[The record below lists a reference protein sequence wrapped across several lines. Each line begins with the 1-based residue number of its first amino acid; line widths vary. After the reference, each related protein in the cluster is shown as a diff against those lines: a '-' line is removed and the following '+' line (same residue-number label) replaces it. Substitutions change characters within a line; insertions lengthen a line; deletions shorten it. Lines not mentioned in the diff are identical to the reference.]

1 MNRMRFLIAD
11 DHAIVRKGLVGVL
24 REEFPSAEVIE
35 VSDAESLFKMALKN
49 QWDLI
54 ISDLSMPGKS
64 GLEILY
70 EIKQH
75 FPAIPVL
82 ILSIH
87 PEELYGTR
95 VLRAGASGYLNKDAP
110 PAVLVKAIRW
120 ILQGR
125 KYITPTIAEKLAD
138 DVSFNKEKTS
148 HELLSNRELDV
159 LKMLAAGDP
168 LIRIGERLAISPS
181 TVSSFRSRILKK
193 MQLQTNAELTRYC
206 IEHGLI

>member
-1 MNRMRFLIAD
+1 MRFLIAD
-11 DHAIVRKGLVGVL
+11 DHALVRKGLAGVL
-24 REEFPSAEVIE
+24 REEFPSAEVTE
-35 VSDAESLFKMALKN
+35 VNDAESLFKMALKDR
-49 QWDLI
+49 WDLI

-70 EIKQH
+70 DIKQH

-87 PEELYGTR
+87 AEELYGTR

-110 PAVLVKAIRW
+110 PAELVKAIRW

-159 LKMLAAGDP
+159 LKMLASGES
-168 LIRIGERLAISPS
+168 LVRIGEKLAISPS
-181 TVSSFRSRILKK
+181 TVSSFRTRILKK
-193 MQLQTNAELTRYC
+193 MQLQSNAELTRYC
-206 IEHGLI
+206 VEHGLI

>member
-1 MNRMRFLIAD
+1 MRFLIAD
-11 DHAIVRKGLVGVL
+11 DHAIVRKGLAGVL

-35 VSDAESLFKMALKN
+35 VGDAESLFKMALRGT
-49 QWDLI
+49 WDLI

-70 EIKQH
+70 DIKRH
-75 FPAIPVL
+75 FPDIPVL

-87 PEELYGTR
+87 PEELYGVR

-110 PAVLVKAIRW
+110 PVILVKAIRW

-125 KYITPTIAEKLAD
+125 KYITPIIAEKLAD
-138 DVSFNKEKTS
+138 DISFNKEKTS

-159 LKMLAAGDP
+159 LKMLASGES
-168 LIRIGERLAISPS
+168 LNRIGERLAISPS
-181 TVSSFRSRILKK
+181 TVSSFRGRILKK
-193 MQLQTNAELTRYC
+193 MQLQSNAELTRYC

>member
-1 MNRMRFLIAD
+1 MRFLIAD
-11 DHAIVRKGLVGVL
+11 DHAIVRKGLAGVL

-35 VSDAESLFKMALKN
+35 VGDAESLFKTALKGEW
-49 QWDLI
+49 QLI

-110 PAVLVKAIRW
+110 PAVLVKAIHW

-138 DVSFNKEKTS
+138 DVSFNKEKAS

-159 LKMLAAGDP
+159 LKMLAAGES
-168 LIRIGERLAISPS
+168 LIQIGEKLAISPS
-181 TVSSFRSRILKK
+181 TVSSFRGRILKK

-206 IEHGLI
+206 VEHGLI

>member
-1 MNRMRFLIAD
+1 MRFLIAD

-35 VSDAESLFKMALKN
+35 VGDAESLFKMALKGH
-49 QWDLI
+49 WELI

-148 HELLSNRELDV
+148 PDLLSNRELDV
-159 LKMLAAGDP
+159 LKMLASGES

-181 TVSSFRSRILKK
+181 TVSSFRGRILKK
-193 MQLQTNAELTRYC
+193 MGLQTNAELTRYC
-206 IEHGLI
+206 VEHGLI

>member
-1 MNRMRFLIAD
+1 MRFLIAD
-11 DHAIVRKGLVGVL
+11 DHAIVRKGLAGVL

-35 VSDAESLFKMALKN
+35 VNDAESLFKTALKGEW
-49 QWDLI
+49 QLI

-64 GLEILY
+64 GLEVLY

-110 PAVLVKAIRW
+110 PAVLVKAIHW

-138 DVSFNKEKTS
+138 DVSFNKEKAS

-159 LKMLAAGDP
+159 LKMLAAGES
-168 LIRIGERLAISPS
+168 LIQIGERLAISPS
-181 TVSSFRSRILKK
+181 TVSSFRGRILKK

-206 IEHGLI
+206 VEHGLI

>member
-1 MNRMRFLIAD
+1 MRFLIAD
-11 DHAIVRKGLVGVL
+11 DHAIVRKGLAGVL

-35 VSDAESLFKMALKN
+35 VGDAESLFKTALKG
-49 QWDLI
+49 QWNLI
-54 ISDLSMPGKS
+54 VSDLSMPGKS
-64 GLEILY
+64 GLEILHDL
-70 EIKQH
+70 KQH
-75 FPAIPVL
+75 FPAVPVL

-95 VLRAGASGYLNKDAP
+95 VLRAGASGYLNKDTP
-110 PAVLVKAIRW
+110 PAILIKAIRW

-138 DVSFNKEKTS
+138 DISFDKRKIS

-159 LKMLAAGDP
+159 LKMLAAGES

-181 TVSSFRSRILKK
+181 TVSSFRGRILKK
-193 MQLQTNAELTRYC
+193 MQLQSNAELTRYC

>member
-1 MNRMRFLIAD
+1 MRFLIAD

-35 VSDAESLFKMALKN
+35 VNDAESLFKTTLKGE
-49 QWDLI
+49 WDLI
-54 ISDLSMPGKS
+54 ISDLSMPGRG

-70 EIKQH
+70 DLKQH

-87 PEELYGTR
+87 AEELYGTR

-110 PAVLVKAIRW
+110 PAELVKAIRW

-159 LKMLAAGDP
+159 LKMLASGES
-168 LIRIGERLAISPS
+168 LVRIGEKLAISPS

-193 MQLQTNAELTRYC
+193 MQLQSNAELTRYC
-206 IEHGLI
+206 VEHGLI

>member
-1 MNRMRFLIAD
+1 MRFLIAD
-11 DHAIVRKGLVGVL
+11 DHAIVRKGLAGVL
-24 REEFPSAEVIE
+24 REEFPSAEVME
-35 VSDAESLFKMALKN
+35 VGDAESLFKTTLKGE
-49 QWDLI
+49 WDMI

-75 FPAIPVL
+75 HPDIPVL

-138 DVSFNKEKTS
+138 DVSFNKGKTS

-159 LKMLAAGDP
+159 MKLLAAGES
-168 LIRIGERLAISPS
+168 LIGIGEKLSISPS

-193 MQLQTNAELTRYC
+193 MQLASNAELTRYC
-206 IEHGLI
+206 VEHGLI

>member
-1 MNRMRFLIAD
+1 MRFLIAD
-11 DHAIVRKGLVGVL
+11 DHAIVRKGLAGVL

-35 VSDAESLFKMALKN
+35 VGDAESLFKTALKGT
-49 QWDLI
+49 WDLI

-70 EIKQH
+70 DLKQH
-75 FPAIPVL
+75 FPNIPVL

-87 PEELYGTR
+87 PEELYGVR

-138 DVSFNKEKTS
+138 DISFNKEKNS

-159 LKMLAAGDP
+159 LKMLASGES
-168 LIRIGERLAISPS
+168 LNRIGERLAISPS
-181 TVSSFRSRILKK
+181 TVSSFRGRILKK
-193 MQLQTNAELTRYC
+193 MQLGSNAELTRYC

>member
-1 MNRMRFLIAD
+1 MRFLIAD
-11 DHAIVRKGLVGVL
+11 DHAIVRKGLAGVL
-24 REEFPSAEVIE
+24 REEFPSAEVVE
-35 VSDAESLFKMALKN
+35 VGDAESLFKTALKGE
-49 QWDLI
+49 WELI

-70 EIKQH
+70 DIKQH

-110 PAVLVKAIRW
+110 PTVLVKAIRW

-159 LKMLAAGDP
+159 LKMLASGES

-181 TVSSFRSRILKK
+181 TVSSFRGRILKK
-193 MQLQTNAELTRYC
+193 MQLQSNAELTRYC

>member
-1 MNRMRFLIAD
+1 MRFLIAD

-35 VSDAESLFKMALKN
+35 VNDAESLFKTTLKGD
-49 QWDLI
+49 WDLI
-54 ISDLSMPGKS
+54 ISDLSMPGRG

-70 EIKQH
+70 DLKQH

-87 PEELYGTR
+87 AEELYGTR

-110 PAVLVKAIRW
+110 PAELVKAIRW

-159 LKMLAAGDP
+159 LKMLASGES
-168 LIRIGERLAISPS
+168 LVRIGEKLAISPS

-193 MQLQTNAELTRYC
+193 MQLQSNAELTRYC
-206 IEHGLI
+206 VEHGLI

>member
-1 MNRMRFLIAD
+1 MRFLIAD
-11 DHAIVRKGLVGVL
+11 DHAIVRKGLAGVL

-35 VSDAESLFKMALKN
+35 VGDAESLFKSTLKGD
-49 QWDLI
+49 WDLI

-75 FPAIPVL
+75 HPAIPVL

-110 PAVLVKAIRW
+110 PAVLVKAIRY

-125 KYITPTIAEKLAD
+125 KYITPTIAEKLA
-138 DVSFNKEKTS
+138 
-148 HELLSNRELDV
+148 
-159 LKMLAAGDP
+159 
-168 LIRIGERLAISPS
+168 ISPS
-181 TVSSFRSRILKK
+181 TVSSFRGRILKK
-193 MQLQTNAELTRYC
+193 MQLTSNAELTRYC
-206 IEHGLI
+206 LEHGLI

>member
-1 MNRMRFLIAD
+1 MRFLIAD
-11 DHAIVRKGLVGVL
+11 DHAIVRKGLAGVL
-24 REEFPSAEVIE
+24 REEFPSAEVVE
-35 VSDAESLFKMALKN
+35 VSDAESLFKTALKGE
-49 QWDLI
+49 WELI

-70 EIKQH
+70 DIKQH

-110 PAVLVKAIRW
+110 PTVLVKAIRW

-159 LKMLAAGDP
+159 LKMLASGES

-181 TVSSFRSRILKK
+181 TVSSFRGRILKK
-193 MQLQTNAELTRYC
+193 MQLQSNAELTRYC
-206 IEHGLI
+206 LEHGLI

>member
-1 MNRMRFLIAD
+1 MRFLIAD
-11 DHAIVRKGLVGVL
+11 DHAIVRKGLAGVL

-35 VSDAESLFKMALKN
+35 VGDAESLFKSALRGEWN
-49 QWDLI
+49 LI

-70 EIKQH
+70 DIKQQ

-125 KYITPTIAEKLAD
+125 KYITPIIAEKLAD

-159 LKMLAAGDP
+159 LKMLAAGES

-181 TVSSFRSRILKK
+181 TVSSFRGRILKK
-193 MQLQTNAELTRYC
+193 MQLQSNAELTRYC
-206 IEHGLI
+206 LEHGLI

>member
-1 MNRMRFLIAD
+1 MRFLIAD
-11 DHAIVRKGLVGVL
+11 DHALVRKGLAGVL
-24 REEFPSAEVIE
+24 REEFPSAEVTE
-35 VSDAESLFKMALKN
+35 VNDAESLFKMALKDR
-49 QWDLI
+49 WDLI

-70 EIKQH
+70 DIKQH

-87 PEELYGTR
+87 AEELYGTR

-110 PAVLVKAIRW
+110 PAELVKAIRW

-159 LKMLAAGDP
+159 LKMLASGES
-168 LIRIGERLAISPS
+168 LVRIGEKLAISPS

-193 MQLQTNAELTRYC
+193 MQLQSNAELTRYC
-206 IEHGLI
+206 VEHGLI

>member
-1 MNRMRFLIAD
+1 MRFLIAD
-11 DHAIVRKGLVGVL
+11 DHAIVRKGLAGVL

-35 VSDAESLFKMALKN
+35 VGDAESLFKTALKGEW
-49 QWDLI
+49 QLI

-64 GLEILY
+64 GLEVLY

-110 PAVLVKAIRW
+110 PAVLVKAIHW

-138 DVSFNKEKTS
+138 DVSFNKEKAS

-159 LKMLAAGDP
+159 LKMLAAGES

-181 TVSSFRSRILKK
+181 TVSSFRGRILKK

-206 IEHGLI
+206 VEHGLI

>member
-1 MNRMRFLIAD
+1 MRFLIAD
-11 DHAIVRKGLVGVL
+11 DHAIVRKGLAGVL

-35 VSDAESLFKMALKN
+35 VGDAESLFKTALKGEW
-49 QWDLI
+49 QLI

-70 EIKQH
+70 ELKQH

-110 PAVLVKAIRW
+110 PAVLVKAIHW

-138 DVSFNKEKTS
+138 DVSFNKEKAS

-159 LKMLAAGDP
+159 LKMLAAGES

-181 TVSSFRSRILKK
+181 TVSSFRGRILKK

-206 IEHGLI
+206 VEHGLI

>member
-1 MNRMRFLIAD
+1 MRFLIAD
-11 DHAIVRKGLVGVL
+11 DHAIVRRGLVDVL

-35 VSDAESLFKMALKN
+35 ANDAESLFKTTLKGE
-49 QWDLI
+49 WDLI
-54 ISDLSMPGKS
+54 ISDLSMPGKG

-70 EIKQH
+70 DIKRH

-87 PEELYGTR
+87 AEELYGTR

-110 PAVLVKAIRW
+110 PTELVKAIRW

-138 DVSFNKEKTS
+138 DVSFNKEKNP

-159 LKMLAAGDP
+159 LKMLAAGES
-168 LIRIGERLAISPS
+168 LVRIGEKLAISPS

-193 MQLQTNAELTRYC
+193 MQLQSNAELTRYC
-206 IEHGLI
+206 VEHGLI

>member
-1 MNRMRFLIAD
+1 MRFLIAD
-11 DHAIVRKGLVGVL
+11 DHAIVRKGLAGVL
-24 REEFPSAEVIE
+24 REEFPSAEVME
-35 VSDAESLFKMALKN
+35 VGDAESLFKTALKGD
-49 QWDLI
+49 WDLI

-75 FPAIPVL
+75 FPEIPVL

-110 PAVLVKAIRW
+110 PGVLVKAIRY

-159 LKMLAAGDP
+159 LKMLAAGES

-181 TVSSFRSRILKK
+181 TVSSFRGRIMKK
-193 MQLQTNAELTRYC
+193 MQLQSNAELTRYC

>member
-1 MNRMRFLIAD
+1 MRFLIAD
-11 DHAIVRKGLVGVL
+11 DHAIVRKGLAGVL
-24 REEFPSAEVIE
+24 REEFPSAEVVE
-35 VSDAESLFKMALKN
+35 VGDAESLFKTALKGEFE
-49 QWDLI
+49 LI

-75 FPAIPVL
+75 HPDIPVL

-110 PAVLVKAIRW
+110 PTVLVKAIRW

-159 LKMLAAGDP
+159 MKLLAAGES
-168 LIRIGERLAISPS
+168 LIRIGEKLSISPS

-193 MQLQTNAELTRYC
+193 MQLASNAELTRYC